1 VFDARGLRLVTAS
14 FDGTARI
21 WDLSPDERPV
31 EELRCLAEL
40 LACRRIDETGGLVEL
55 TPEELRV
62 RWESI
67 RSR

>member
-1 VFDARGLRLVTAS
+1 
-14 FDGTARI
+14 
-21 WDLSPDERPV
+21 
-31 EELRCLAEL
+31 L